1 MRKYL
6 PLFGI
11 VLATLFI
18 ILLIFIFRKQSPPE
32 IIPPTYTGTGTLP
45 SSGELQIPTTD
56 KILVRGSG
64 GDVAINNVFKIG
76 KLIEGSQYQ
85 GVAVKNTDAFD
96 IIYFGKDQFAL
107 ISIQKKPVLSVRL
120 DAEREFLK
128 LFGITQEQA
137 CGMRVSVK
145 TDLATDPNLAGAEL
159 GLSFCQKTSQ

>member
-11 VLATLFI
+11 VLATFFI
-18 ILLIFIFRKQSPPE
+18 ILLIFIFRKQSQPE
-32 IIPPTYTGTGTLP
+32 IITPTYTGTGTLP

-107 ISIQKKPVLSVRL
+107 ISIQKKPVLSV
-120 DAEREFLK
+120 
-128 LFGITQEQA
+128 
-137 CGMRVSVK
+137 
-145 TDLATDPNLAGAEL
+145 
-159 GLSFCQKTSQ
+159 